1 MIPLPETLVSDS
13 LCVTKMGR
21 KRASKN
27 THRALVLPTVVKP
40 QPSNVRRSERIKS
53 KSLVVSHPNTNC
65 DIEVIE
71 YITLSDGEKDEA
83 DTQLEHESELADNL
97 GEKKSLEQ
105 KINCALQRI
114 DALNKAV
121 ELLKSKLFYKSVD
134 ENIAFCEAPFRS
146 MYIDS
151 QKKIKALTSENHRLN
166 GKLENALGE
175 N

>member
-1 MIPLPETLVSDS
+1 
-13 LCVTKMGR
+13 MGR

-121 ELLKSKLFYKSVD
+121 D

>member
-97 GEKKSLEQ
+97 GGREY
-105 KINCALQRI
+105 C
-114 DALNKAV
+114 
-121 ELLKSKLFYKSVD
+121 LL
-134 ENIAFCEAPFRS
+134 
-146 MYIDS
+146 
-151 QKKIKALTSENHRLN
+151 
-166 GKLENALGE
+166 
-175 N
+175 

>member
-1 MIPLPETLVSDS
+1 M
-13 LCVTKMGR
+13 
-21 KRASKN
+21 
-27 THRALVLPTVVKP
+27 
-40 QPSNVRRSERIKS
+40 RRSERIKS

-121 ELLKSKLFYKSVD
+121 ELLKSKLFYKSV
-134 ENIAFCEAPFRS
+134 F
-146 MYIDS
+146 
-151 QKKIKALTSENHRLN
+151 
-166 GKLENALGE
+166 
-175 N
+175 

>member
-121 ELLKSKLFYKSVD
+121 ELLKSKLFYKWTR
-134 ENIAFCEAPFRS
+134 ILPFVKPHLGAC
-146 MYIDS
+146 I
-151 QKKIKALTSENHRLN
+151 LTHKRRFYFSFFPI
-166 GKLENALGE
+166 
-175 N
+175 